1 MKKQKSGAVC
11 YLRTH
16 RRLWGLTQKELA
28 DLIGSVSSA
37 QVSRLE
43 NSKRAP
49 RIECALACQ
58 VIFGIPPSAMFPDA
72 YASVEEAVMRNIYRK
87 DLALSHT
94 TSLSGLRKRELF
106 ALALQRAV
114 RNPKLAKGV

>member
-1 MKKQKSGAVC
+1 MKKIKKHVLC

-28 DLIGSVSSA
+28 ALIGTVSSA
-37 QVSRLE
+37 QISRLE
-43 NSKRAP
+43 QSKRAP

-72 YASVEEAVMRNIYRK
+72 YASIEDRVMRNIYRK
-87 DLALSHT
+87 DLAHKNT
-94 TSLSGLRKRELF
+94 TSCSGLRKRELF
-106 ALALQRAV
+106 ALALKRAINRPRSSKEV
-114 RNPKLAKGV
+114 

>member
-1 MKKQKSGAVC
+1 MKKQKVGALC

-28 DLIGSVSSA
+28 TLIGSVSSA
-37 QVSRLE
+37 QISRLE

-58 VIFGIPPSAMFPDA
+58 VIFGIPPSAMFPYA
-72 YASVEEAVMRNIYRK
+72 YASVEEEVMRNIYRK
-87 DLALSHT
+87 DLALQNT
-94 TSLSGLRKRELF
+94 TSLAGLRKRDLF
-106 ALALQRAV
+106 ALALKRAIRKPRLFKEV
-114 RNPKLAKGV
+114 

>member
-1 MKKQKSGAVC
+1 MKKIRKRALC

-16 RRLWGLTQKELA
+16 RRLWGLTQKDLA

-37 QVSRLE
+37 QISRLE

-72 YASVEEAVMRNIYRK
+72 YASIEDRVMRNIYRK
-87 DLALSHT
+87 DLACSHT

-106 ALALQRAV
+106 ALALRRAISRPQLFKEV
-114 RNPKLAKGV
+114 